1 MYRNT
6 VFRSSEVPKSA
17 HPAFQTMIETFK
29 TIRKIYDEEA
39 LPNLTLSTIER
50 TRFHQ
55 YKLFNKS
62 VRCDMRKYYF
72 TDRIVNMCNSLPDA
86 VVSSST
92 VNQFKKNLD
101 RYCVN
106 KK

>member
-1 MYRNT
+1 MNFCVL
-6 VFRSSEVPKSA
+6 VFLWKLKKCKHGQQNCLVDECIGIPYSGRLKYLNLPTL
-17 HPAFQTMIETFK
+17 HFRRCRGDMIETFK

-62 VRCDMRKYYF
+62 VRCDVRKYYF
-72 TDRIVNMCNSLPDA
+72 TERKL
-86 VVSSST
+86 
-92 VNQFKKNLD
+92 
-101 RYCVN
+101 
-106 KK
+106 